1 MNGKSTK
8 INVREYLLWLTE
20 NADRDEMADCGL
32 IDSMISD
39 LREFAES
46 TDDSIDLLDRETWG
60 DYSFSRAEE
69 LIWNS
74 IAP

>member
-1 MNGKSTK
+1 LAHG
-8 INVREYLLWLTE
+8 ECGQ
-20 NADRDEMADCGL
+20 DEMADCGL

-46 TDDSIDLLDRETWG
+46 TDDSIDLLDRETGG
-60 DYSFSRAEE
+60 DYLFSRAEE